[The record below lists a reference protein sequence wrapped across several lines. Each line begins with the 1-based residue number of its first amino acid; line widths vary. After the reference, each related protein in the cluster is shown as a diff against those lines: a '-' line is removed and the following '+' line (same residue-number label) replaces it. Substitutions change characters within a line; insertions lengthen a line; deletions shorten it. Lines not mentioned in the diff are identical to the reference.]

1 MKVIIVYIIGKCGLM
16 NKKELPE
23 SVVVSRQKAEMLY
36 NKILPIFNDIM
47 GMDIKSNDKLKEDE
61 ITGIVILVLHDEGYT
76 RLNTEAIEPISYL
89 KILSMEYSLM
99 ESLVRLQMITG
110 ISDFRGLRWEG

>member
-1 MKVIIVYIIGKCGLM
+1 MKV
-16 NKKELPE
+16 KELPE
-23 SVVVSRQKAEMLY
+23 SVVVSRQKAEMIY

-47 GMDIKSNDKLKEDE
+47 GTDIKRSDKLKDE
-61 ITGIVILVLHDEGYT
+61 EISGIVILILHDEGYT

-89 KILSMEYSLM
+89 KTLSMEYSLM

-110 ISDFRGLRWEG
+110 ISDFRGLKWEG